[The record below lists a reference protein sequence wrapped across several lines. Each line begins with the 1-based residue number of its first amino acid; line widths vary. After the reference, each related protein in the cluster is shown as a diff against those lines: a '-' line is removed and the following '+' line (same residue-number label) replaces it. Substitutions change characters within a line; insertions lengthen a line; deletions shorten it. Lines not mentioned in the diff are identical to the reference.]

1 MNRLFQETKCI
12 IKVCITLF
20 VLSTPLFA
28 QESKSDSWNKTQA
41 EIKVLFGSVQ
51 EMFNESQTSLSKPTG
66 TIADPPS
73 GPYKG
78 RFGIRGGVGT
88 DISGGL
94 VFGGSLNYLLP
105 SYSNPFEIGLVGF
118 TGSFE
123 ETTEEFHTYVEKT
136 DILVIGLFSNY
147 LIHYIQHS
155 QAIFFLVG
163 AGLAFIEVDWEES
176 SDTDESLGPPLPG
189 GGSIQSDEGSTFG
202 FIFNLGMGYKFSNNV
217 DVRLEIPVFIIT
229 SAPGKAS
236 SVAPTLV
243 LTLGVGFN

>member
-12 IKVCITLF
+12 ITVCITLF
-20 VLSTPLFA
+20 VLSTPLLA
-28 QESKSDSWNKTQA
+28 QEIESDSWNKTQA
-41 EIKVLFGSVQ
+41 EIKTMFGSVQ
-51 EMFNESQTSLSKPTG
+51 EMFNESQTPLSKLTV

-73 GPYKG
+73 GPNKG
-78 RFGIRGGVGT
+78 RFGIRGGVST

-105 SYSNPFEIGLVGF
+105 TYSNPFEIGLVVFG
-118 TGSFE
+118 GSFE

-136 DILVIGLFSNY
+136 DILVIGLSGNY
-147 LIHYIQHS
+147 LINYNQSS
-155 QAIFFLVG
+155 QGLFFLVG
-163 AGLAFIEVDWEES
+163 TGLAFIDVTWEES

-202 FIFNLGMGYKFSNNV
+202 FIFDLGIGYKFSNNV
-217 DVRLEIPVFIIT
+217 DARFEIPVFIIT